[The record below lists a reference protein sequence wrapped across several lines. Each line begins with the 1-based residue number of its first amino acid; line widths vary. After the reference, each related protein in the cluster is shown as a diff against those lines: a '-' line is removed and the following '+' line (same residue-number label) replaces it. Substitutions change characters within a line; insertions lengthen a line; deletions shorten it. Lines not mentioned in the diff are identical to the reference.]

1 MLWRSFDRKMKY
13 DIQATKKKVDT
24 VEEKSDKLNL
34 KNLKL
39 MEQMSLFEARVT
51 ELEKELA
58 NIKKELATQK
68 ASYESLLEYLQ
79 VTHQDQIN
87 ALEKKVY
94 DNYNEGS
101 DTLIGVSWLSSKSNI
116 PTWRWMN

>member
-1 MLWRSFDRKMKY
+1 MKY

-116 PTWRWMN
+116 PT